1 MKMRKIVLN
10 IIILLGASVS
20 VLAQSEFDVLR
31 YSNIEYYG
39 DARFN
44 AMGGAFGA
52 LGANMSSISV
62 NPGGIGVYKSS
73 DLSFTPAFHYNFT
86 ESKLDG
92 KTVDDGKLNFHF
104 SNIGLVVN
112 FEGAGNWQSTSF
124 GMGYNRT
131 SNFNASISAKGE
143 TNLSSLTQFTD
154 ELNANGGTFDGD
166 IEFNYPFS
174 ANLPYQTYLVNPIVG
189 DSLQYDN
196 VFSSS
201 TNLEQYTTYQTRGG
215 TGEMFFAFGGNYLD
229 KLYLG
234 ASFGIPTVRY
244 IYDRNYSETVSETD
258 TMSEFKSFSIHDY
271 VKTTGAGFNLKLG
284 MIYKVSDWVRLGV
297 AFHTPTVYAL
307 EDDYESTMRS
317 EAKDGTVYEYS
328 TPFGQY
334 NYLMVTPYRFISSA
348 GFVVGSRGVI
358 NIDYE
363 LVDYTTGRLKS
374 DNSYENDGYSF
385 SDENE
390 NVRNNFQLAQNIR
403 VGTEWRLDPFRLRA
417 GYRYQG
423 DPVKNSFN
431 VDNTSNTYSVG
442 AGIKEDGYYFDV
454 AYALKMQKSQTTI
467 VESQADYASTTI
479 NNHYINFTLGF
490 RF

>member
-1 MKMRKIVLN
+1 MKKLAIGVALVLGG
-10 IIILLGASVS
+10 LSFTQ
-20 VLAQSEFDVLR
+20 AQNEFDVLR

-44 AMGGAFGA
+44 AMGGSFGA

-73 DLSFTPAFHYNFT
+73 DISFTPAFHYNFS

-92 KTVDDGKLNFHF
+92 NTIDDGKLNFHF

-131 SNFNASISAKGE
+131 NNFNTSIAAKGE

-166 IEFNYPFS
+166 IEYNYPFS
-174 ANLPYQTYLVNPIVG
+174 ANLPYQTYLVNPISG

-196 VFSSS
+196 VFANS
-201 TNLEQYTTYQTRGG
+201 NNIEQFTTYETRGG
-215 TGEMFFAFGGNYLD
+215 TGEMFFAFGGNYAD
-229 KLYLG
+229 KLFLG

-244 IYDRNYSETVSETD
+244 VYDRNYTETVAESD
-258 TMSEFKSFSIHDY
+258 TVSEFKSFTMHDY
-271 VKTTGAGFNLKLG
+271 VKTSGAGFNLKLG
-284 MIYKVSDWVRLGV
+284 LIYKVNDWVRLGM
-297 AFHTPTVYAL
+297 AFHTPTLYAL
-307 EDDYESTMRS
+307 TDDYNSSIRS
-317 EAKDGTVYEYS
+317 EMKDGTVYDYS
-328 TPFGQY
+328 TPAGKY
-334 NYLMVTPYRFISSA
+334 NYMMTTPYRFISSA
-348 GFVVGSRGVI
+348 AFIVGSHGVV
-358 NIDYE
+358 NVDYE
-363 LVDYTTGRLKS
+363 LVDYTTGRLKA
-374 DNSYENDGYSF
+374 DNSYETDGYNF
-385 SDENE
+385 ADENE
-390 NVRNNFQLAQNIR
+390 SVRNNFQLTQNVR
-403 VGTEWRLDPFRLRA
+403 VGTEWRLEPFRLRA

-423 DPVKNSFN
+423 DPLKNSFN
-431 VDNTSNTYSVG
+431 VDNSSNTYSIG
-442 AGIKEDGYYFDV
+442 AGIKEDDYYFDI

-467 VESQADYASTTI
+467 VENQADYASTDLR
-479 NNHYINFTLGF
+479 NHYITFTLGF